1 MIFKRKKWNRDKTYV
16 GYCSTGQH
24 VRLELEGRS
33 TVEGVIQLQL
43 CEQAKT
49 NDLVLK
55 LRENFEQSPH

>member
-16 GYCSTGQH
+16 GYCSTSQH

-33 TVEGVIQLQL
+33 TVEGVQPQL

-49 NDLVLK
+49 NYLLLK